1 MTKAKPFNPIKPTTD
16 PAWVYD
22 ENGQTIWMGDPKDG
36 KKIADVRGWG
46 WLQYTPDAEAK
57 QDANGRLIAE
67 AGLAHRA
74 SGKSPIELMEL
85 VITMAGLLES
95 SLDAYG
101 MICDTQGWDRHHLAH
116 YTRGRDELARLTGVM
131 QRVGKSA

>member
-1 MTKAKPFNPIKPTTD
+1 MTPNHQDFPIRPTTD

-74 SGKSPIELMEL
+74 SGKSPIERMEL
-85 VITMAGLLES
+85 CKVTRLEVAYLHQGDSQCITHSQCCSSTAG
-95 SLDAYG
+95 
-101 MICDTQGWDRHHLAH
+101 
-116 YTRGRDELARLTGVM
+116 RG
-131 QRVGKSA
+131 